1 MKKRIIAIVLSV
13 MIVMVTAASVYAV
26 NTTGYYYTGS
36 MSTLYWSSEPK
47 INLNY
52 SSPLFGYVCGGD
64 VGAYFFDTSIGLQGS
79 FIQSSS
85 RLANV
90 MLYEYDSPNSEIL
103 ARRYQ
108 ANFYV
113 DDDMN
118 YRPNYFANVYTNADA
133 IENDGQVEL
142 YMMIYISPLSGDTS
156 SSVPAEL
163 IKYKYWAY

>member
-13 MIVMVTAASVYAV
+13 MIVMVSAASVYAV

-36 MSTLYWSSEPK
+36 MSTLHWNTEPT
-47 INLNY
+47 IDLDY
-52 SSPLFGYVCGGD
+52 SSVYSYVCGGD
-64 VGAYFFDTSIGLQGS
+64 VGAYFYDTSVGLQGS

-90 MLYEYDSPNSEIL
+90 MVYEIDTPSSEIL

-113 DDDMN
+113 DEDMN
-118 YRPNYFANVYTNADA
+118 YRPNYFANVYTNSAQ

-142 YMMIYISPLSGDTS
+142 YMMIYISTVSGDTS
-156 SSVPAEL
+156 SSVPSGL